1 MKPLRFL
8 YLIAFLILNSCSSS
22 DSKVDLALEE
32 QILYFGNGTEPK
44 DLDPH
49 TVTGVPES
57 HILMALLEGLVMRH
71 PEGLD
76 PLPAVA
82 ESWTISDDGKTY
94 TFKLR
99 ENAIW
104 SNGDQVTASDFVW
117 AWERMLTPSLGSKY
131 PDMLYD
137 VVNAEEF
144 NKVHSSCGAKENPCD
159 GHVTFSVE
167 ANNDSTITVTDIS
180 KSGTN
185 YLVRRQFE
193 GKAEKN
199 GFVTFRS
206 AKSLGGNI
214 TAEVLNQEYQIASII
229 SENVYT
235 IEAKDVDGNLVK
247 INSQDIGEG
256 GSKVT
261 TAYRSLKDFTKVG
274 VKSLGMK
281 KLLVELKNPA
291 PYFLGLLA
299 HYTTRPVHRPTIEK
313 FGEID
318 TIGSKWTRP
327 GNFIGNGPFTLEDWQ
342 LNKVL
347 KVKKNNLYWDAN
359 RVRLNGIHFFPV
371 DNATREDLMFR
382 NGQLHVTSTVP
393 LEKIEVYSKQY
404 PDLIHIDPYF
414 GTYYLRINVKKA
426 PFDNKLVRKALSLSI
441 NRKEIVEKVAKGGQI
456 PAFSFTPPDPNS
468 YFPPTTLEFDPVL
481 AQSLLKEAGVSQEKL
496 PAFEYLYNTSEGHQK
511 LAQAFQQ
518 MWKENLNIDVELANT
533 DWKVYLSRQNIG
545 DYTIAR
551 AGWIG
556 DYPDP
561 KTFLDMMV
569 TDRGNNQT
577 GWSNYEY
584 DKLLIKAAQSTSQE
598 ERFKH
603 FYKAEQIL
611 MDELPI
617 IPIYTYTRVYMLNKD
632 VKGWSPN
639 LLDSHPYQY
648 VYLER

>member
-82 ESWTISDDGKTY
+82 ESWTISDDGKIY
-94 TFKLR
+94 IFKLR

-144 NKVHSSCGAKENPCD
+144 NKGI
-159 GHVTFSVE
+159 
-167 ANNDSTITVTDIS
+167 IT
-180 KSGTN
+180 
-185 YLVRRQFE
+185 
-193 GKAEKN
+193 
-199 GFVTFRS
+199 
-206 AKSLGGNI
+206 
-214 TAEVLNQEYQIASII
+214 
-229 SENVYT
+229 
-235 IEAKDVDGNLVK
+235 
-247 INSQDIGEG
+247 
-256 GSKVT
+256 
-261 TAYRSLKDFTKVG
+261 DFTEVG
-274 VKSLGMK
+274 VKSLGIK
-281 KLLVELKNPA
+281 KLLVKLKNPA

-299 HYTTRPVHRPTIEK
+299 HYTTRPVHRPTIEE

-327 GNFIGNGPFTLEDWQ
+327 GNFIGNGPFVLEDWQ

-347 KVKKNNLYWDAN
+347 KVKKNKLYWDAN

-404 PDLIHIDPYF
+404 SDLIHIDPYF

-518 MWKENLNIDVELANT
+518 MWKQNLNIDVELANT

-577 GWSNYEY
+577 GWSNDEY
-584 DKLLIKAAQSTSQE
+584 DNLLIKAAQSPSQE

-639 LLDSHPYQY
+639 LLDSHPYQF

>member
-1 MKPLRFL
+1 MCIR
-8 YLIAFLILNSCSSS
+8 
-22 DSKVDLALEE
+22 DS
-32 QILYFGNGTEPK
+32 K

-82 ESWTISDDGKTY
+82 ESWTISKDGKTY
-94 TFKLR
+94 IFTLR

-137 VVNAEEF
+137 VVNAEQF
-144 NKVHSSCGAKENPCD
+144 NKG
-159 GHVTFSVE
+159 
-167 ANNDSTITVTDIS
+167 TVTD
-180 KSGTN
+180 
-185 YLVRRQFE
+185 F
-193 GKAEKN
+193 A
-199 GFVTFRS
+199 
-206 AKSLGGNI
+206 
-214 TAEVLNQEYQIASII
+214 
-229 SENVYT
+229 
-235 IEAKDVDGNLVK
+235 
-247 INSQDIGEG
+247 
-256 GSKVT
+256 
-261 TAYRSLKDFTKVG
+261 KVG
-274 VKSLGMK
+274 VKSLGIK

-347 KVKKNNLYWDAN
+347 KVKKNNLYWDAT

-414 GTYYLRINVKKA
+414 GTYYLRVNVKKA
-426 PFDNKLVRKALSLSI
+426 PFDNKLVRKALSLS
-441 NRKEIVEKVAKGGQI
+441 
-456 PAFSFTPPDPNS
+456 
-468 YFPPTTLEFDPVL
+468 
-481 AQSLLKEAGVSQEKL
+481 
-496 PAFEYLYNTSEGHQK
+496 
-511 LAQAFQQ
+511 
-518 MWKENLNIDVELANT
+518 
-533 DWKVYLSRQNIG
+533 
-545 DYTIAR
+545 
-551 AGWIG
+551 
-556 DYPDP
+556 
-561 KTFLDMMV
+561 
-569 TDRGNNQT
+569 
-577 GWSNYEY
+577 
-584 DKLLIKAAQSTSQE
+584 LI
-598 ERFKH
+598 H
-603 FYKAEQIL
+603 I
-611 MDELPI
+611 
-617 IPIYTYTRVYMLNKD
+617 
-632 VKGWSPN
+632 
-639 LLDSHPYQY
+639 
-648 VYLER
+648 

>member
-1 MKPLRFL
+1 MKNINIASLLLVVFL
-8 YLIAFLILNSCSSS
+8 SACGGSE
-22 DSKVDLALEE
+22 SKVDSALTE

-82 ESWTISDDGKTY
+82 ESWIISKDGKTY
-94 TFKLR
+94 IFNLR
-99 ENAIW
+99 ESAIW
-104 SNGDQVTASDFVW
+104 SNGDPVTASDFVW
-117 AWERMLTPSLGSKY
+117 AWERMLSPSLGSKY

-144 NKVHSSCGAKENPCD
+144 NKGIITD
-159 GHVTFSVE
+159 FS
-167 ANNDSTITVTDIS
+167 
-180 KSGTN
+180 
-185 YLVRRQFE
+185 
-193 GKAEKN
+193 
-199 GFVTFRS
+199 
-206 AKSLGGNI
+206 
-214 TAEVLNQEYQIASII
+214 
-229 SENVYT
+229 
-235 IEAKDVDGNLVK
+235 
-247 INSQDIGEG
+247 
-256 GSKVT
+256 
-261 TAYRSLKDFTKVG
+261 KVG
-274 VKSLGMK
+274 VKSLGAK
-281 KLLVELKNPA
+281 KLSVKLKNPA

-327 GNFIGNGPFTLEDWQ
+327 GNFVGNGPFTLEDWQ

-347 KVKKNNLYWDAN
+347 KVKKNTLYWDADK
-359 RVRLNGIHFFPV
+359 VRLNGIHFFPV

-414 GTYYLRINVKKA
+414 GTYYLRVNVKKA

-468 YFPPTTLEFDPVL
+468 YFPSTTLEFDPVL

-518 MWKENLNIDVELANT
+518 MWKQNLNIDVGLVNT
-533 DWKVYLSRQNIG
+533 DWKVYLSRQSIG

-569 TDRGNNQT
+569 SGRGNNQT
-577 GWSNYEY
+577 GWSNDEY
-584 DKLLIKAAQSTSQE
+584 DNLLIKAAQSTSQE

-617 IPIYTYTRVYMLNKD
+617 IPIYTYTRVYMLNQD

-639 LLDSHPYQY
+639 LLDAHPYQF